1 MIVKNFPTKFSNP
14 FNMNILWSWDMI
26 SWFEASLQTT
36 VCTKCGLASHIQKN
50 QDLGSGEG
58 LSQKA
63 KNPINQGLPKHLDH
77 KMLVWNLNWNW
88 DKSLYSIILNH
99 SNLKLLA
106 CLVLPTEKH
115 PCLFIAQSYV
125 PLSGGNL
132 NWTQWNLF
140 ASKMHQ
146 TAMLMLHLLHLLYL
160 LGNLLA
166 PSDNS
171 VSANKYMLN
180 FSRNL
185 MKEPCFAEEKKSDW
199 QLLPATWRGNYHQL
213 QWCLLP
219 SLYNVLSN
227 ASKDHLMIDTWT
239 YYDNFRGS
247 TLHLEC
253 CHTLKTNI
261 TKDAVVSD
269 LVKVLAF
276 L

>member
-1 MIVKNFPTKFSNP
+1 M
-14 FNMNILWSWDMI
+14 
-26 SWFEASLQTT
+26 
-36 VCTKCGLASHIQKN
+36 
-50 QDLGSGEG
+50 
-58 LSQKA
+58 
-63 KNPINQGLPKHLDH
+63 
-77 KMLVWNLNWNW
+77 
-88 DKSLYSIILNH
+88 YSIILNH

-125 PLSGGNL
+125 SLSGGNL

-185 MKEPCFAEEKKSDW
+185 MKEPCFAEEKNSDW

-213 QWCLLP
+213 QLCLLP

-227 ASKDHLMIDTWT
+227 VSKDHLMIDTWT

-261 TKDAVVSD
+261 TKDVVVSD
-269 LVKVLAF
+269 LLKYWPSCNLLLPTYLWTNIYDWVHYNSCLFSSQNTDKRDILPMKHNLQFSTLLFQLTFNLLLIHLLWCYF
-276 L
+276 LMG